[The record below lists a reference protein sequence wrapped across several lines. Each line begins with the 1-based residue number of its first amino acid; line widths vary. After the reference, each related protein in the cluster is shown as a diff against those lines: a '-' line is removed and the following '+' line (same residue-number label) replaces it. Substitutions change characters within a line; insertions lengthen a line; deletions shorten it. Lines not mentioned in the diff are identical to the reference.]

1 MNKLIFK
8 KILNDYLI
16 FFSITLISASLV
28 VWIFQAVNFLDIMIE
43 DGRGYVTYLYYSLLN
58 FPKIISRL
66 LPFVCFFSFFYI
78 LNKYETTNE
87 LLIFWNFGINK
98 IKLVH
103 FFFYISCAIMLIQ
116 ILFTSIIVPN
126 SLQFSRFVMKNSDV
140 NLFEGFIKP
149 KKFNDTVK
157 NLTIY
162 SDDKTEDGDLI
173 NIFIKKDTG
182 PNSYQITHAKVGK
195 LKIGLNNFLELY
207 NGQTINNIDGKIAK
221 FKFQQS
227 DFALNNLQSDVIEV
241 NKIQE
246 TTTFAL
252 FSCLNKLYAL
262 NINFFNQID
271 FSSSSHNCR
280 KNNLSTIYKELYKRF
295 VIPFYIPVIIL
306 ITLVLLLKSKE
317 EKNFLKLKYFIFVLN
332 FFIIIFSESIT
343 KIVDDTLNKNF
354 LLIILPII
362 LILML
367 ILNFNYQFK
376 TRYKTN

>member
-16 FFSITLISASLV
+16 FFLITLISASLV

-126 SLQFSRFVMKNSDV
+126 SLQFSRLVMKNSDV

-162 SDDKTEDGDLI
+162 SDDKTEEGDLI

-246 TTTFAL
+246 TTTFVI

-280 KNNLSTIYKELYKRF
+280 RNNLNTIYKELYKRF

-332 FFIIIFSESIT
+332 FFIIIVSESFT